1 MKWIVTPDSWWVNWS
16 GRRNKTLIVKMP
28 IIPLTLWPHVHSLL
42 VVYGMTITGLCQNYL
57 TRCAWKR
64 LLAHVELS
72 STYGK
77 MAIWSVFYSG
87 EIMTRKYFDNHISLL
102 FISELCS
109 NRMKNRAILWV
120 FSSIVWLTIFMSW
133 YTHVKYSID
142 ILYFLKTKVAK
153 IEKYSRN
160 FIWKQALIRYFGQSL
175 KET

>member
-1 MKWIVTPDSWWVNWS
+1 MEWQLQDYVKITLHGVPGSDYSLTWNCHLLMARWPFDLYFIVERLWHVSI
-16 GRRNKTLIVKMP
+16 LI
-28 IIPLTLWPHVHSLL
+28 II
-42 VVYGMTITGLCQNYL
+42 Y
-57 TRCAWKR
+57 
-64 LLAHVELS
+64 
-72 STYGK
+72 
-77 MAIWSVFYSG
+77 
-87 EIMTRKYFDNHISLL
+87 HIL

>member
-1 MKWIVTPDSWWVNWS
+1 
-16 GRRNKTLIVKMP
+16 MP

-133 YTHVKYSID
+133 YTRVKYSID
-142 ILYFLKTKVAK
+142 ILYFFEDQSCQNWKILEKFYLKTGIDTILWSKF
-153 IEKYSRN
+153 N
-160 FIWKQALIRYFGQSL
+160 
-175 KET
+175 